1 MGQHHEEGHRVMKR
15 FTPLAERIQQKPVV
29 TLSMN
34 DKAEDSFF
42 DPLC

>member
-1 MGQHHEEGHRVMKR
+1 MKR
-15 FTPLAERIQQKPVV
+15 FTPLAERIQQKTVGMEP
-29 TLSMN
+29 ME